1 MNFFAIFRGELR
13 WDGSED
19 GPIIVYDFAKRTEKQ
34 VFPDHVLPS
43 GSSLSGHGGA
53 DFFLV
58 SSFVKAV
65 ASNNPGLVFTGIK
78 DSLRSHKLVFAA
90 ERSRVRSTIE
100 SVDI

>member
-1 MNFFAIFRGELR
+1 M
-13 WDGSED
+13 
-19 GPIIVYDFAKRTEKQ
+19 
-34 VFPDHVLPS
+34 PS

-100 SVDI
+100 SVDIWPVFQLQNFPVWLWISK